1 MREFNLLDE
10 YPKLEK
16 PRFVSNNKRTII
28 NRIIATKRDKN
39 FFDGDRN
46 NGYGG
51 YKYDGR
57 WNVVAKR
64 ISNVSP

>member
-16 PRFVSNNKRTII
+16 PRFVSNNKKKII

-57 WNVVAKR
+57 WNL
-64 ISNVSP
+64 

>member
-39 FFDGDRN
+39 FLMEIEITVTEVISMMVDGML
-46 NGYGG
+46 
-51 YKYDGR
+51 
-57 WNVVAKR
+57 
-64 ISNVSP
+64 